1 MLERVHAAK
10 HRANKHE
17 EQVQKAQAEAK
28 EREAKRRRQQQEQ
41 QQRKVLKIYTIKSV
55 EEDNSG
61 AHFNVVSWN
70 IYTQLKNSKIQQQ
83 QRVITGFNGSTSVSP
98 GYVELQ
104 LYIQG
109 MPCKHNF
116 FVLPPDAPDDQLI
129 LGKPWQRAYKAYIH
143 WAENQVYVF
152 QDKHDDEVMAPHVDQ
167 RPNEQGS
174 AVITGK
180 DSNTLQQ
187 PKGEKKFKSTKE
199 KLVWRPKKQP
209 ETETSTNT
217 EFWLP
222 NNSQKGTTR
231 QIWIPKGTKR
241 QQNNQIWIPKHLLK
255 EKRPEEMKK
264 ITYIVYKW
272 VPKKQQAVKKPT
284 IKHVYKWIPKEK
296 QVPVHS
302 TRKDKWKSNQQQ
314 VPHNKV
320 VYKWVLKVNSQAN
333 T

>member
-83 QRVITGFNGSTSVSP
+83 QRVITRFNGSTSVLP

-116 FVLPPDAPDDQLI
+116 FVLPPDAPNDQLI
-129 LGKPWQRAYKAYIH
+129 FGKPWQRAYKAYIH
-143 WAENQVYVF
+143 WAENQVYYTVESRVLYAPFASYQDTCYLFHGPVASSSNVDNQF
-152 QDKHDDEVMAPHVDQ
+152 QDKHDDEVMAPHVD
-167 RPNEQGS
+167 
-174 AVITGK
+174 
-180 DSNTLQQ
+180 
-187 PKGEKKFKSTKE
+187 
-199 KLVWRPKKQP
+199 
-209 ETETSTNT
+209 
-217 EFWLP
+217 
-222 NNSQKGTTR
+222 
-231 QIWIPKGTKR
+231 
-241 QQNNQIWIPKHLLK
+241 
-255 EKRPEEMKK
+255 
-264 ITYIVYKW
+264 
-272 VPKKQQAVKKPT
+272 
-284 IKHVYKWIPKEK
+284 
-296 QVPVHS
+296 
-302 TRKDKWKSNQQQ
+302 
-314 VPHNKV
+314 
-320 VYKWVLKVNSQAN
+320 
-333 T
+333 